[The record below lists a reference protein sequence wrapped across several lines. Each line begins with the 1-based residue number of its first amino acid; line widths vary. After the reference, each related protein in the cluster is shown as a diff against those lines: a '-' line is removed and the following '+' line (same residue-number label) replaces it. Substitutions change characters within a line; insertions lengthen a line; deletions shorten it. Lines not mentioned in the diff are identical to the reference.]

1 LQNPAIFGARIQS
14 LWQVSGWLTDA
25 GRRAP
30 MPPLSSPPSFSF
42 RTGFSS
48 RLSRRIPKANDVA
61 LEFPAQLLTI
71 RQSKVKILRR
81 VGFKTHGVL
90 KPFFNMRRLS
100 AHKISFMEVVHLKK
114 LILAVLCLCVV
125 GVLGFSQITQA
136 DLDKLDDAQRMAEDM
151 LDSLLKVLPNAATQ
165 QNIQP
170 KAWIGYLVQIP
181 YPEITKKSG
190 KVTKEL
196 PHFTIGPAF
205 GVALMKT
212 DKFNEVGKT
221 LNGDDIIPIPFVPWP
236 SISIDARIGGI
247 KAPGINLPFD
257 LGFSYFGLDFDLGT
271 DMGLNWKNWG
281 VDARYLIL
289 HQNGLIPDVS
299 ANVGFAHWSINL
311 DTEAVDAKLATNTV
325 YFGGQ
330 ASYTLW
336 NFFTPY
342 LGLKMMTGRNKATM
356 TLTLDDDRLSQVPFL
371 DRSRTLGPDKTF
383 FQAQIFGGFGL
394 DWLMFQ
400 SAIGVSIDVTSGTL
414 GVNFIPIR
422 FSL

>member
-1 LQNPAIFGARIQS
+1 
-14 LWQVSGWLTDA
+14 
-25 GRRAP
+25 
-30 MPPLSSPPSFSF
+30 
-42 RTGFSS
+42 
-48 RLSRRIPKANDVA
+48 
-61 LEFPAQLLTI
+61 
-71 RQSKVKILRR
+71 
-81 VGFKTHGVL
+81 
-90 KPFFNMRRLS
+90 
-100 AHKISFMEVVHLKK
+100 MEVVHLKK
-114 LILAVLCLCVV
+114 LILAVLCLYVV
-125 GVLGFSQITQA
+125 GGLGFSQISQA
-136 DLDKLDDAQRMAEDM
+136 DLDKLNDAERMAEDM

-181 YPEITKKSG
+181 YPEITKRSG

-196 PHFTIGPAF
+196 PHFIISVSPAL
-205 GVALMKT
+205 GAALMKT
-212 DKFNEVGKT
+212 DEFNEVGQT

-247 KAPGINLPFD
+247 KAPGVNLPFD
-257 LGFSYFGLDFDLGT
+257 LGFSYFGLNFDLDT

-299 ANVGFAHWSINL
+299 ANVGFAHWSL
-311 DTEAVDAKLATNTV
+311 DLNTAAVDAKLATNTV

-336 NFFTPY
+336 NFFIPY
-342 LGLKMMTGRNKATM
+342 LGFKMMTGRNKATM

-371 DRSRTLGPDKTF
+371 ERSRTLGPDKTF
-383 FQAQIFGGFGL
+383 FQAQIFGGLGF
-394 DWLMFQ
+394 DWLVFQ
-400 SAIGVSIDVTSGTL
+400 SAIGVSIDVTSGTP
-414 GVNFIPIR
+414 GVNFTLIR